1 MNIFATSYDPRE
13 AAKDLPDKLIV
24 KMVLESA
31 QMLSIAGNK
40 VISGLDQTKIY
51 KTTAYTKHPCTLWA
65 GRSLTNFIWLI
76 EHSLEIGKEYNRRYK
91 KHHKSLDVIMYIKN
105 CLLTNLGE
113 VCYALEQQKSVTP
126 FALAMPDKYQDP
138 VNPCE
143 SYRQY
148 MQAEKSYY
156 SKWTPPGEKPK
167 WWTAKTNIT

>member
-1 MNIFATSYDPRE
+1 
-13 AAKDLPDKLIV
+13 
-24 KMVLESA
+24 MVLESA

-113 VCYALEQQKSVTP
+113 VCYALEQQKSVIP

-138 VNPCE
+138 VNLVSHIDSICKQKRVIIVNGHP
-143 SYRQY
+143 R
-148 MQAEKSYY
+148 EKSQNGGQQ
-156 SKWTPPGEKPK
+156 KQILLKEK
-167 WWTAKTNIT
+167 TIRI